1 MTRFPIFAASTFVCS
16 AVSPSGLGLE
26 PSCISSWPLVSVSR
40 TDRDLVVGQM
50 ILEQPC
56 MVAIYKSHGCNNN
69 FAH

>member
-26 PSCISSWPLVSVSR
+26 PSCISSCPLVSVSR
-40 TDRDLVVGQM
+40 TDRDLVVSQM
-50 ILEQPC
+50 ILEQLC
-56 MVAIYKSHGCNNN
+56 MVAIYRFVANNN